1 MSRRP
6 IAWIGCMAM
15 SAAAIAIVI
24 AMALA
29 RARADDASDTNTSV
43 LVTLAKLQQGSLP
56 QVVIGYGTV
65 EPSAAGHE
73 TVMAPVAAVVAAVD
87 VRLGEEVAAGAPL
100 IRLAPSPATA
110 ASYTQAKSAL
120 AVAEHLVASTRKLSS
135 EHLATVQQLADAEKS
150 ESDARSALQ
159 ALEAVGAGG
168 PHVIRAPFR
177 ATVTAV
183 STTPGS
189 IVAEGASLLD
199 LAAPQ
204 SLVLNVGV
212 VPAQAAAIHAG
223 DGAAVEVIGGGR
235 PVTAKVML
243 RGAVA
248 EADTGLVPVEIA
260 LPPGGFLPGEMAQ
273 AAITTGESRGYV
285 VPHEAILADDSGN
298 PYVVQAV
305 NGVAHKIQVRVLDAH
320 GDQDVISGALDAR
333 APLVLSGNYQLDDGM
348 KVRLADT
355 PQTQGTAAGDQ

>member
-1 MSRRP
+1 MSRRL
-6 IAWIGCMAM
+6 IAWTTCVGM
-15 SAAAIAIVI
+15 SAAIAVAIV
-24 AMALA
+24 LVS
-29 RARADDASDTNTSV
+29 ARADDAPDTNTSV
-43 LVTLAKLQQGSLP
+43 LVTLTKLEQGSLP
-56 QVVIGYGTV
+56 HVVIGYGTV
-65 EPSAAGHE
+65 APSAAGHK
-73 TVMAPVAAVVAAVD
+73 TVMAPVAAVVAAID
-87 VRLGEEVAAGAPL
+87 VRLGEEVPAGAPL

-120 AVAEHLVASTRKLSS
+120 AVAGHLVASTRKLSLT
-135 EHLATVQQLADAEKS
+135 HLATAQQLADAEKS

-168 PHVIRAPFR
+168 QHVIRAPFR
-177 ATVTAV
+177 AAV
-183 STTPGS
+183 IAVATTPGA
-189 IVAEGASLLD
+189 IVAEGTALLD

-212 VPAQAAAIHAG
+212 VPAQAAAIHAN
-223 DGAAVEVIGGGR
+223 DTAAVRVIGGGR
-235 PVTAKVML
+235 SIATKVL
-243 RGAVA
+243 LCGAVA

-260 LPPGGFLPGEMAQ
+260 LPPAGFLPGEMAQ
-273 AAITTGESRGYV
+273 AAITTSESRGYV

-305 NGVAHKIQVRVLDAH
+305 DGVAHKVHVRVLDAH

-348 KVRLADT
+348 KVRLTDT
-355 PQTQGTAAGDQ
+355 PRAQAAAAGK